1 MTAAPGLVLEPDK
14 VEQFA
19 AIDLGSNSF
28 HLVVARAEEHALTV
42 IDREREMVRLSAGL
56 DEKNEIIPAASE
68 RALDCL
74 ARFGE
79 RLRGL
84 DADNVRV
91 VGTNALRK
99 ASNSRQFIAS
109 AEKALGF
116 SIEIISGV
124 EEARL
129 VYLGAAQTL
138 QGDRGRRLVVDIGGG
153 STEIIVGD
161 KSDPLF
167 LDSLYMGCVST
178 SERFFSGGEY
188 NEKRMRRAIFSAQ
201 LELEPNI
208 ATLRSLA
215 AEDFVGTSGTA
226 RAIDNVLRQND
237 WSDTGITLAGLDK
250 LVKKIIKAGN
260 VDKLKISGLS
270 EQRRPVFAG
279 GVAVMIAIFRAL
291 DLDFMRVSDGSLRE
305 GVLHDLIGRVLH
317 EDRRAITVLD
327 LMKRHH
333 IDLDQGKRVRHTALM
348 LFAQVRR
355 QGLLKRERRLLGWAA
370 QLHEIGLMIAHNQY
384 HQHGGYLLHNMDLPG
399 FSRQEQEALSIMV
412 RLHRRKFLPELIEDS
427 VYVRSDAL
435 DLMTRLLRLAV
446 LLNRGRLPMG
456 LPPIRLQLTDAL
468 DMNLEIS
475 QSWLDNHPLTEA
487 DLEQEVEMQAA
498 VGHELLIIKT

>member
-1 MTAAPGLVLEPDK
+1 M
-14 VEQFA
+14 EQFA

-42 IDREREMVRLSAGL
+42 IDREREMVRLAAGL

-84 DADNVRV
+84 DADNVRI

-99 ASNSRQFIAS
+99 ARNSRQFIAS

-167 LDSLYMGCVST
+167 LGSLYIGCVSS
-178 SERFFSGGEY
+178 SERFFPDGKYDEQ
-188 NEKRMRRAIFSAQ
+188 RMRRAIFSAQ

-208 ATLRSLA
+208 AVLRSLA
-215 AEDFVGTSGTA
+215 ADDFIGTSGTA
-226 RAIDNVLRQND
+226 RAIDNVLRENG
-237 WSDTGITLAGLDK
+237 WSETGITLDGLDK
-250 LVKKIIKAGN
+250 LGRKIIKAGSVN
-260 VDKLKISGLS
+260 KLKISGLS

-279 GVAVMIAIFRAL
+279 GVAVMTAIFKAL

-333 IDLDQGKRVRHTALM
+333 IDRDQGKRVRHTALI
-348 LFAQVRR
+348 LFDQIRK
-355 QGLLKRERRLLGWAA
+355 QGLLNRERRLMGWAA

-384 HQHGGYLLHNMDLPG
+384 HQHGGYLLQNMDLPG
-399 FSRQEQEALSIMV
+399 FSRQEQGALSIMV
-412 RLHRRKFLPELIEDS
+412 RLHRRKYLPELIEDN

-435 DLMTRLLRLAV
+435 GLMTRILRLAV

-456 LPPIRLQLTDAL
+456 LPSLRLQLTDAPG
-468 DMNLEIS
+468 MSLEIP
-475 QSWLDNHPLTEA
+475 QLWLDDHPLTEA
-487 DLEQEVEMQAA
+487 DLEQEVEIQAA
-498 VGHELLIIKT
+498 VDHELQIIKT